1 MDDPGR
7 LLGAVRWVLLA
18 SAALNLAAATILWR
32 PVFRGLNFG
41 AVLSVLG
48 ISGCA
53 SRSIGAVTALT
64 PIQEREMIAA
74 ALAGLPWRLRLTAPY
89 CVVIER
95 DGKWSEPDSAWLA
108 SLDTARA
115 LLPRRACPRTYASM
129 VRLVDSLGN
138 PIGPQRPPG
147 YVDPY
152 QLTVTAP
159 VRVDPERA
167 AVRVLAWQGTQFW
180 LIYCEV
186 YLVGGRAGSCGTLEE
201 GVS

>member
-1 MDDPGR
+1 MRPRTSGLR
-7 LLGAVRWVLLA
+7 LHARVSACYCAV
-18 SAALNLAAATILWR
+18 
-32 PVFRGLNFG
+32 
-41 AVLSVLG
+41 VLSVIG
-48 ISGCA
+48 IGGCTT
-53 SRSIGAVTALT
+53 RSARALTALS
-64 PIQEREMIAA
+64 PIQERVVIAA
-74 ALAGLPWRLRLTAPY
+74 ALAGVRGRLPLPAPY
-89 CVVIER
+89 CVVFQR
-95 DGKWSEPDSAWLA
+95 DGKRSEPDSAWLA

-138 PIGPQRPPG
+138 PIGPQRPLG